1 MRLRT
6 KLLFAFLASPAFL
19 FWQSV
24 RASNELHAIGADVDN
39 LDRYTQTED
48 LRGQVILELLSLPD
62 PEAVTTDRRRFKELA
77 HAERAIVLCR
87 CLESRTKEKA
97 AVART
102 EGAIIGYLEAMRGLE
117 EAVREVGARANVQ
130 TAGIRAR
137 AAWEDLLHVRGR
149 AGPGGHDVPD
159 ALEPVAQEAH
169 DASFQIARHTNELSS
184 QVIASGLGLT
194 LLLTLVTATV
204 LASVTA
210 QPIVRLVS
218 AARAV
223 ARGDLGA
230 QVPVRGQDELGEL
243 SLAFNVMTRRLQSV
257 YEGLEATV
265 QERTEA
271 LRRREAD
278 LARERKLAAV
288 GRLAAGVA
296 HEVSNPLAVIAA
308 SAEGLRDRAREDSG
322 LSAQPGFQDFP
333 AYLERI
339 ENEAYRLKKLVR
351 RLLDFSRGGGVE
363 GPPKRDALD
372 LGSVLKDAVALASLD
387 PRAKARAIG
396 VTLEEGL
403 AATGDPDMLKEAILN
418 LLFNALDATEA
429 NEGRVS
435 VSARREGSLVLVT
448 VSDTGEGIERENLD
462 RLFEPFF
469 TTKPPG
475 KGTGLGL
482 ALAYRACE
490 RHGGRLLAAS
500 EGKGTGARFTL
511 ELPMTHSGAPPPGPR
526 T

>member
-19 FWQSV
+19 FFQTL
-24 RASNELHAIGADVDN
+24 RAADELRKIGADVDN

-48 LRGQVILELLSLPD
+48 LRGQVILELLSAPD
-62 PEAVTTDRRRFKELA
+62 PQAVAIDRARFQDLV
-77 HAERAIVLCR
+77 HAERALVLCR
-87 CLESRTKEKA
+87 SLEPRTEEKA

-102 EGAIIGYLEAMRGLE
+102 EAAIVSYVSAMRSFDPV
-117 EAVREVGARANVQ
+117 VRETGARAPYL
-130 TAGIRAR
+130 AEGKAAR
-137 AAWEDLLHVRGR
+137 AAWEGLVSVRGH
-149 AGPGGHDVPD
+149 GTPGGKED
-159 ALEPVAQEAH
+159 ALEPVSQEARR
-169 DASFQIARHTNELSS
+169 AGFQIARHSDELGAE
-184 QVIASGLGLT
+184 VIASGLALT
-194 LLLTLVTATV
+194 LLLTLL
-204 LASVTA
+204 LAAILAGVTA
-210 QPIVRLVS
+210 QPIIRLVH

-223 ARGDLGA
+223 SKGDLET
-230 QVPVRGQDELGEL
+230 QVPVGGDDELTEL
-243 SLAFNVMTRRLQSV
+243 SQAFNVMTGRLRDV
-257 YEGLEATV
+257 YAGLEATV

-308 SAEGLRDRAREDSG
+308 SAEGLRDRAREDEK
-322 LSAQPGFQDFP
+322 LSSQEGFKDFP

-351 RLLDFSRGGGVE
+351 RLLDFSRGGGGDGIAKNEPV
-363 GPPKRDALD
+363 D
-372 LGSVLKDAVALASLD
+372 LASVAREAVALAALD
-387 PRAKARAIG
+387 PRAKERPIELTESG
-396 VTLEEGL
+396 VLSVQ
-403 AATGDPDMLKEAILN
+403 GDPDLLKEAILN
-418 LLFNALDATEA
+418 LLFNALDATEQG
-429 NEGRVS
+429 GRIS
-435 VSARREGSLVLVT
+435 VTTGRAGSVARVEVA
-448 VSDTGEGIERENLD
+448 DTGEGIEKENLD

-482 ALAYRACE
+482 ALAYRAGE

-500 EGKGTGARFTL
+500 DGRGKGARFTL
-511 ELPMTHSGAPPPGPR
+511 EIPIA
-526 T
+526 

>member
-1 MRLRT
+1 MR
-6 KLLFAFLASPAFL
+6 
-19 FWQSV
+19 
-24 RASNELHAIGADVDN
+24 
-39 LDRYTQTED
+39 
-48 LRGQVILELLSLPD
+48 
-62 PEAVTTDRRRFKELA
+62 A
-77 HAERAIVLCR
+77 HE
-87 CLESRTKEKA
+87 
-97 AVART
+97 AVAR
-102 EGAIIGYLEAMRGLE
+102 ES
-117 EAVREVGARANVQ
+117 GARASFS
-130 TAGIRAR
+130 TEGTRAR
-137 AAWEDLLHVRGR
+137 AAWEELVHVRGR
-149 AGPGGHDVPD
+149 GGPAGRDAPD
-159 ALEPVAQEAH
+159 ALEPVAQEARR
-169 DASFQIARHTNELSS
+169 AGFNIARHTDELSS

-194 LLLTLVTATV
+194 LVLTLITAAV

-210 QPIVRLVS
+210 QPIVKLVS

-223 ARGDLGA
+223 AKGDLDA
-230 QVPVRGQDELGEL
+230 QVPVRSEDELGEL
-243 SLAFNVMTRRLQSV
+243 SQAFNIMTQRLRSV

-308 SAEGLRDRAREDSG
+308 SAEGLRDRAREDEQ
-322 LSAQPGFQDFP
+322 LSSNPGFQDFP

-351 RLLDFSRGGGVE
+351 RLLDFSRGGAAE
-363 GPPKRDALD
+363 GATRRDPLE
-372 LGSVLKDAVALASLD
+372 LGAVVKDAVALAALD
-387 PRAKARAIG
+387 PRAKSRPIAVAG
-396 VTLEEGL
+396 ADDAGL
-403 AATGDPDMLKEAILN
+403 AAVGDADMLKEAVLN

-429 NEGRVS
+429 NAGSVS
-435 VSARREGSLVLVT
+435 VRVGRDGSLARIDVT
-448 VSDTGEGIERENLD
+448 DTGEGIERENLD

-490 RHGGRLLAAS
+490 RHSGRLIAAS
-500 EGKGTGARFTL
+500 DGRGKGARFTM
-511 ELPMTHSGAPPPGPR
+511 ELPLA
-526 T
+526 